1 MSSSHGVF
9 SARSSARNISVK
21 PAAILLSLIFIHSVF
36 IQRYACIYFNLEIV
50 QNPVIIMFM
59 FSMIFGNKI
68 TLIRIE
74 IQLILDLR
82 LSSLSEYWQMRVII
96 IKVFT
101 RAVGS
106 GL

>member
-1 MSSSHGVF
+1 MFLFNDTLVY
-9 SARSSARNISVK
+9 I
-21 PAAILLSLIFIHSVF
+21 
-36 IQRYACIYFNLEIV
+36 NLEIV

-59 FSMIFGNKI
+59 FSMIFGNKL

-96 IKVFT
+96 IIVFT

>member
-1 MSSSHGVF
+1 MFLFNDTLVY
-9 SARSSARNISVK
+9 I
-21 PAAILLSLIFIHSVF
+21 
-36 IQRYACIYFNLEIV
+36 NLEIV

-59 FSMIFGNKI
+59 FSMIFGNKL

-82 LSSLSEYWQMRVII
+82 LRSLSEYWQMRVII
-96 IKVFT
+96 IIVFT

>member
-1 MSSSHGVF
+1 MFLFNDTLVY
-9 SARSSARNISVK
+9 I
-21 PAAILLSLIFIHSVF
+21 
-36 IQRYACIYFNLEIV
+36 NLEIV

-59 FSMIFGNKI
+59 FSMIFGNKL

-96 IKVFT
+96 MIVFT

>member
-1 MSSSHGVF
+1 MFLFNDTLVY
-9 SARSSARNISVK
+9 I
-21 PAAILLSLIFIHSVF
+21 
-36 IQRYACIYFNLEIV
+36 NLEIV